1 MRRDRAI
8 VVPAAMR
15 CSSSERPLLQRV
27 PIGRTMARDTP
38 GDSGD
43 LSALLAHWSTD
54 FSGESRKEI
63 EWRPF

>member
-1 MRRDRAI
+1 
-8 VVPAAMR
+8 
-15 CSSSERPLLQRV
+15 
-27 PIGRTMARDTP
+27 MARDTP